1 MLLIISPAKN
11 LSSKP
16 HIYKYSSSIAFS
28 KESEKLASVLK
39 KMKAKQLSDLMQIS
53 PKLGELNYERY
64 QKWSYPF
71 SGKDVGSA
79 IFMFQGDVYKG
90 LQAEIFNEDEMD
102 FAQHHLRILSGLYGV
117 LKPLDIIAPYRLE
130 ASTVLE
136 SEKGKDLYAFWGSK
150 ISKNIALDMK
160 EQNDRILIN
169 LASAEYFKLIKP
181 KELKAEIIT
190 PIFKEFKDGEF
201 KQIAILAKKA
211 RGMMCR
217 FIIRNKLTSPEELKG
232 FDYENYGFNEALSS
246 KKEFVFTR

>member
-11 LSSKP
+11 LSLKP
-16 HIYKYSSSIAFS
+16 HIYKYTSSIAFS
-28 KESEKLASVLK
+28 KESEKLASILK

-53 PKLGELNYERY
+53 PKLGELNFERY

-71 SGKDVGSA
+71 SGKESGSA

-90 LQAEIFNEDEMD
+90 LQAEIFNEDEME
-102 FAQHHLRILSGLYGV
+102 FAQQHLRILSGLYGV
-117 LKPLDIIAPYRLE
+117 LKPLDVIAPYRLE

-136 SEKGKDLYAFWGSK
+136 NEKGKDLYSFWGAK
-150 ISKNIALDMK
+150 ISKNIAHDLK

-190 PIFKEFKDGEF
+190 PVFKEYKDGEF
-201 KQIAILAKKA
+201 KQIAIFAKKA

-232 FDYENYGFNEALSS
+232 FDYENYGFNEVLSS
-246 KKEFVFTR
+246 KKEIVFTR